1 MITFT
6 RWKMILKVYD
16 YIQNLNNVKMMIN
29 VLYKILILLKIIC
42 NKINKKFKIFK
53 FEFMFIYNYL
63 KMITE
68 IDTE

>member
-42 NKINKKFKIFK
+42 NNINKNFKIFK